1 MAVYVVCMSNKWSR
15 GSEGDIAWELKAAE
29 SADCARLS
37 RAAALIE
44 GTHVPNIKIQEPV
57 ISSD

>member
-1 MAVYVVCMSNKWSR
+1 MLLS
-15 GSEGDIAWELKAAE
+15 SEGSTAWELKPGIE
-29 SADCARLS
+29 SAGCAQP

>member
-1 MAVYVVCMSNKWSR
+1 MLIWAMGGPEFR
-15 GSEGDIAWELKAAE
+15 GQYSLGIETGNRKH
-29 SADCARLS
+29 RLCPT
-37 RAAALIE
+37 RAALIE